1 MVPGTG
7 FAPFESA
14 TLLLILREP
23 ISLGPMEYSDE
34 KLKICIAVER
44 DELYALRERYRLVL
58 NNLHKLPVIMK
69 KR

>member
-1 MVPGTG
+1 M
-7 FAPFESA
+7 FETA
-14 TLLLILREP
+14 TLYLIVREP

-58 NNLHKLPVIMK
+58 NNSPKLPIIMT